1 MNRYICETCLL
12 IISVQ
17 SIVSI
22 CRNGILVNFL
32 IFVVVICSNCEKIT
46 NTYCIGKDLNDIGTN
61 LALFNS
67 VNAFG

>member
-32 IFVVVICSNCEKIT
+32 IFVVEICSNCEK
-46 NTYCIGKDLNDIGTN
+46 NYTYCIGKDLNDIGTN